1 MYKKGISY
9 NNVVNHRKDIQSL
22 RGVAILFV
30 LLFHFFPK
38 IFPNGYLGVDLFFVI
53 SGFLITKIVIERS
66 KKKNFSYII
75 FIKERFYRIFIPVL
89 FLLIFV
95 ALFSFLILLP
105 NDLNKFWNS
114 IVSTI
119 FIVPNIYFYFTGGYF
134 GGNNEFKP
142 LLHLWSIGL
151 ELQFYFLYPFILLFF
166 LKNFKNNLIFLF
178 FLIFIFI
185 SLLFLFLFQ
194 NSFFFF
200 NLPGRLWE
208 FCIGSMIFF
217 IKEKKKLTLI
227 NYVSTIVLLF
237 FSLFS
242 SEKYNFYNL
251 ILITISAGILIIS
264 GKKSFDNNVVIN
276 NKIFQFLGTISYSLY
291 LCHWPIL
298 VFFKYYFIRE
308 LNAFELISII
318 ILTIFLS
325 FFFWLFIEN
334 YFRNNKLHKFNYQ
347 LTIILIFI
355 LFVGLLF
362 NFFSN
367 SLSSRLS
374 SSNLLIAKSIDS
386 NFRCKIKDYFFI
398 EGKLSCLITS
408 KKNNKEIVLLGNS
421 HAQMYGYAFES
432 IVNSKSVNG
441 RIMTLDGCL
450 PTISYN
456 ISKNCIE
463 KAAKNLSFIINNNNI
478 NAVIIGLNWNHN
490 FLYDKFNK
498 KIEKDI
504 DYVLINSLRELSNE
518 INKYQKKVIL
528 IGPISTPEY
537 DFSFDLSRKNL
548 FNRDQIFINM
558 FQTKSHFEGK
568 YKIFL
573 DAFNNEK
580 NIIFI
585 RPHELQC
592 NEKICNYL
600 VKGKSLFSDS
610 NHLSKD
616 GSLLMEELLLNALK
630 KAGI

>member
-1 MYKKGISY
+1 MNVMAY
-9 NNVVNHRKDIQSL
+9 NNLINYRKDIQSL

-38 IFPNGYLGVDLFFVI
+38 NFPNGFLGVDLFFVI

-66 KKKNFSYII
+66 KEKKFSYIV

-105 NDLNKFWNS
+105 NDLNKVWNS
-114 IVSTI
+114 IISTI
-119 FIVPNIYFYFTGGYF
+119 LIVPNIYFYFTGGYF

-166 LKNFKNNLIFLF
+166 FKNFKNNLIFF
-178 FLIFIFI
+178 FLLIFIFI
-185 SLLFLFLFQ
+185 SLLFLFLLN

-208 FCIGSMIFF
+208 FFLGSMIFF

-227 NYVSTIVLLF
+227 NYVSAIVLLF
-237 FSLFS
+237 FLLFS
-242 SEKYNFYNL
+242 SGKNNFYNL
-251 ILITISAGILIIS
+251 ILVTISASIFIFS
-264 GKKSFDNNVVIN
+264 GKKNFYNNILVN
-276 NKIFQFLGTISYSLY
+276 NKVFQFLGTISYSLY

-308 LNAFELISII
+308 LNTFEIISII

-334 YFRNNKLHKFNYQ
+334 YFRNNKLHKSNYQ
-347 LTIILIFI
+347 LTIVLVFI

-362 NFFSN
+362 NSFSN

-374 SSNLLIAKSIDS
+374 PISLSIAESINS
-386 NFRCKIKDYFFI
+386 NFRCKIKDYIFI
-398 EGKLSCLITS
+398 DGKISCLITN
-408 KKNNKEIVLLGNS
+408 KKNNEEIVLLGNS
-421 HAQMYGYAFES
+421 HAQMYGYAFEN
-432 IVNSKSVNG
+432 IINSKSVNG

-456 ISKNCIE
+456 ISKDCIE
-463 KAAKNLSFIINNNNI
+463 KAVKNLSFIINNNKVNTI
-478 NAVIIGLNWNHN
+478 IIGLNWNHN

-498 KIEKDI
+498 KIENEI
-504 DYVLINSLRELSNE
+504 DHVLINSLRELFNE
-518 INKYQKKVIL
+518 INKHQKKVIL

-548 FNRDQIFINM
+548 LNRDQIFINM
-558 FQTKSHFEGK
+558 FQTKSHFERK

-573 DAFNNEK
+573 DAFSNEK

-585 RPHELQC
+585 KPHELQC
-592 NEKICNYL
+592 NEKICKFL